1 MTDKISTDTTPPE
14 QTFTLAQVLDLLKTA
29 KGASAEDIGAAVAVA
44 VAANSGPKKV
54 SFGQYVRKQAEG
66 KSKLARPFYENGQKI
81 PAYQLANSEI
91 DALNQITHSGR
102 YFDRLVEVLVRNEN
116 GDESVEVRFDNHV
129 NKMLELKSHFRTT
142 TDMLQQIV
150 ALQKQEAA
158 EDEERELEQK
168 TRPGR
173 TFGNSKASREAR
185 ERLEAGA

>member
-1 MTDKISTDTTPPE
+1 MAEKIPDTTPPE

-29 KGASAEDIGAAVAVA
+29 KGSSAEDIGAAVAVA
-44 VAANSGPKKV
+44 IAANSGPKKV

-66 KSKLARPFYENGQKI
+66 KSKLTRPFYENGQKI

-116 GDESVEVRFDNHV
+116 GDESIEVRFNNHV
-129 NKMLELKSHFRTT
+129 DKMLELKSYFRTT

-185 ERLEAGA
+185 ERVDAGA